1 MIHRVP
7 EGGWLKWGL
16 NLQIISPTKR
26 LGFHCNAVFFQ
37 FHTRWV
43 LYIRR
48 TGIHGLTLPRWEW
61 GWL

>member
-16 NLQIISPTKR
+16 NIQHWRSYT
-26 LGFHCNAVFFQ
+26 GFYSDGFFFQ

-48 TGIHGLTLPRWEW
+48 TGIHGLAPPRWEW